1 MANAKRSHQ
10 RVKFSKAEMES
21 DLPEEIDFSKLPRAG
36 VGPSTV
42 RRLVERSKRMIGLD
56 PDVAKVF
63 GDSQSVNN
71 VLRAII
77 AGLPAATKRR
87 KKSA

>member
-1 MANAKRSHQ
+1 MANAKRGHR

-21 DLPEEIDFSKLPRAG
+21 DLPAEIDFSKLPRAG
-36 VGPSTV
+36 VGPGTIQ
-42 RRLVERSKRMIGLD
+42 RLAERSKRMIGLD
-56 PDVAKVF
+56 PDVAEVF

-77 AGLPAATKRR
+77 AGLPATTKRR